1 MLIFIRRLRWLF
13 IVGIAFF
20 FLRIFYAKYRLTD
33 EHRIYTSILE
43 ELPHFERLL
52 REKQKN
58 FSDVQYRLNK
68 IERTLSKYTWH
79 LNRLLRTIRFNQD
92 KSIRHSHF
100 NSFDFD
106 FTKNQSK
113 FLVYFHPTTKL
124 SIDIDDEILRQFYS
138 NIRSPYRT
146 FNQTEAVLK
155 IVYLPIR
162 SNQGKLCYKDLFTK
176 DYLIIYEFINEIE
189 EDIDQRC
196 FEGNFLPVKL
206 FHHRELQINDYWRW
220 NEGNRTS
227 IGIIYLNTSASLAR
241 VEIDRLKEEYDIQ
254 LECNHSSC
262 FKTVVQTNLSAIS
275 IICSSSYSISIQYQF
290 FELFY
295 NLLSE
300 QTHLILSNCN
310 GYLPYSKLID
320 YSHPSTSLP
329 WVYTIYFQTFERRV
343 QTLIAYLRTYSHFPL
358 LPNEIDLIKEPKNQL
373 IKAKN
378 VYYLIHS
385 RNLNF
390 TQMPIG
396 LLTPINFQTNKP
408 FKRSSESTF
417 YDQWNR
423 FYQPFYRSTQLTN
436 PFELHRGTT
445 INEKYTIVILTHKR
459 RFYQLNRLLLHLN
472 GLINVDRILVLFNQ
486 IDPLNSSPS
495 ENLTLTDFLD
505 NYEHFLP
512 SIHIEIVYLFNLIND
527 LNNRF
532 IPWHEFIQT
541 DGILSLDDDSFL
553 RHDEI
558 EYGFHT
564 WKENRARL
572 VGFIS
577 RTHRSNP
584 LEYDATSSCAYS
596 MILTGAAFIHRW
608 YLDYYTNIMSKKIR
622 DYVRLNMNCEDLAMN
637 FLISFLSN
645 QSPIKI
651 GHRET
656 FHCYQCEE
664 SLSNKIHH
672 YQQRTECLKYFSNLY
687 RFNPLRYSIYHIDS
701 FFNITSC
708 FSSNE

>member
-1 MLIFIRRLRWLF
+1 MLMFIRRLRWLF

-20 FLRIFYAKYRLTD
+20 FLRIFYAKYRWTD

-43 ELPHFERLL
+43 DLPHYERLL

-92 KSIRHSHF
+92 KSIRHSYF

-106 FTKNQSK
+106 TTKNQSK
-113 FLVYFHPTTKL
+113 FLVYFHSVTNL
-124 SIDIDDEILRQFYS
+124 SIDIHEEILRVFHS
-138 NIRSPYRT
+138 NIRSSYRT
-146 FNQTEAVLK
+146 LNPSEAALK
-155 IVYLPIR
+155 IIYLPIR
-162 SNQGKLCYKDLFTK
+162 SNQAKLCYKDLFSK
-176 DYLIIYEFINEIE
+176 DYLIIYEFINEFR
-189 EDIDQRC
+189 EDIDQQC
-196 FEGNFLPVKL
+196 FQGNFLPVKL
-206 FHHRELQINDYWRW
+206 FHHRDLQISRA

-227 IGIIYLNTSASLAR
+227 IGIVYLNTSTSL
-241 VEIDRLKEEYDIQ
+241 VTEEINRLKEDYDIQ
-254 LECNHSSC
+254 LECYDSSC
-262 FKTVVQTNLSAIS
+262 FDMIQKKNLSVIS
-275 IICSSSYSISIQYQF
+275 IICSSSYSLSIQYQF
-290 FELFY
+290 FELFF
-295 NLLSE
+295 NLLS
-300 QTHLILSNCN
+300 QQIHLILSNCN
-310 GYLPYSKLID
+310 AYLPYSKVID

-329 WVYTIYFQTFERRV
+329 WLYTIYFQTFEQRV
-343 QTLIAYLRTYSHFPL
+343 QTLIAYLRTSSHFSIFA
-358 LPNEIDLIKEPKNQL
+358 NEIDLIKEPKDQL
-373 IKAKN
+373 VKGKDF
-378 VYYLIHS
+378 YYLIHS

-390 TQMPIG
+390 TRMPIG
-396 LLTPINFQTNKP
+396 LLTPINFQTPNSL
-408 FKRSSESTF
+408 KRSSESPS

-423 FYQPFYRSTQLTN
+423 FYQPFYRSPSLTN
-436 PFELHRGTT
+436 PFEFHRRTT

-495 ENLTLTDFLD
+495 NNLTLTDFLD

-512 SIHIEIVYLFNLIND
+512 SIHVEIVYLFTLTND

-558 EYGFHT
+558 EYGFQT
-564 WKENRARL
+564 WKDNRARL

-584 LEYDATSSCAYS
+584 LEYDATSSCTYS
-596 MILTGAAFIHRW
+596 MILTGAAFLHRW
-608 YLDYYTNIMSKKIR
+608 YSDYYTNIMSKKIR
-622 DYVRLNMNCEDLAMN
+622 DYVQLHMNCEDIAMN

-645 QSPIKI
+645 QSPIQI
-651 GHRET
+651 GHRTT

-672 YQQRTECLKYFSNLY
+672 YQQRTECLKYFTNLY
-687 RFNPLRYSIYHIDS
+687 RFNPLRYSVYHIDS
-701 FFNITSC
+701 FFNISSC
-708 FSSNE
+708 I